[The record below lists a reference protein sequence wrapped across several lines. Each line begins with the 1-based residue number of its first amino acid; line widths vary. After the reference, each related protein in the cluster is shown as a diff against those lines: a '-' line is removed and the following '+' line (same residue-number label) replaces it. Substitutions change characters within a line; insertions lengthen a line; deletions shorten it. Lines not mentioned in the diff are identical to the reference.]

1 MKMPRRP
8 AKNVERAFVSSSL
21 SKVKC
26 ETDGKMGIAL

>member
-8 AKNVERAFVSSSL
+8 AKNVERAFVSSFL

-26 ETDGKMGIAL
+26 ETDEKWIWL